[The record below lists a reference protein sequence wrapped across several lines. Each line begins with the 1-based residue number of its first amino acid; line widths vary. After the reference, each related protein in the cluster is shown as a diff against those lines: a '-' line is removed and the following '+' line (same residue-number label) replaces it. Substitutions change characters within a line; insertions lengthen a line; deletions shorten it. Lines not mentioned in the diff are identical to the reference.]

1 VHQAANQARQPGA
14 IEVPL
19 PQPLRRLHPI
29 PTRYPPQGPRLASNR
44 EHRGLIWFHAV
55 SLPYPRTPRGANSAA
70 AQKLSV
76 PAWYARLVAGIGA
89 LNETPLH
96 AALKHAVAPAGARF
110 EVPVEGY
117 VIDAVHQGL
126 LIEIQTRHVGQM
138 RKKLERLLANHRVRL
153 VLPVTETTWILK
165 RGPQPSRRRSPKRG
179 HPADVARELVAIPDL
194 LTHPNLE
201 FELVLIHAEE
211 VREHQE
217 GVAWRRRG
225 WVTVDRHLL
234 QILEQ
239 RRWSGA
245 AGLLSFLPS
254 EQPTPFGSAD
264 LAAQAGM
271 GRRSAQ
277 ALLYCL
283 RHIGAITEVA
293 KAGNARHYTRTPA
306 LPN

>member
-1 VHQAANQARQPGA
+1 
-14 IEVPL
+14 
-19 PQPLRRLHPI
+19 
-29 PTRYPPQGPRLASNR
+29 
-44 EHRGLIWFHAV
+44 
-55 SLPYPRTPRGANSAA
+55 
-70 AQKLSV
+70 
-76 PAWYARLVAGIGA
+76 VAGIGA

-110 EVPVEGY
+110 EVPLEGY
-117 VIDAVHQGL
+117 VIDAVHQDL

-138 RKKLERLLANHRVRL
+138 RPKLERLLRHHRLRL

-201 FELVLIHAEE
+201 FELVLIQAEE
-211 VREHQE
+211 VREHRE

-234 QILEQ
+234 SILEQ
-239 RRWSGA
+239 RRWAGA
-245 AGLLSFLPS
+245 AGLLGFLPDG
-254 EQPTPFGSAD
+254 QPTPFGSAEV
-264 LAAQAGM
+264 AAHSGM

-283 RHIGAITEVA
+283 RRIGAITAVA
-293 KAGNARHYTRTPA
+293 KVGNALHYARAPTP
-306 LPN
+306 PT